1 MWAVSDFIKG
11 SWDEIIYFRSFGTL
25 VRMSRICEEDSFVS
39 SQWRKIFAALRTKGW
54 SNILLMIRFLF
65 IAPVS
70 NAKLERMFSKLKLFK
85 ISFRCSLSNVWE
97 ILRKLWRQVA
107 VRKLFTQ
114 YQQQRSG
121 VLIKLDAQ
129 TRRKDRVASSHVIL
143 LKWMLNL
150 SVMMAVKMRRKIF
163 LTMGMQN
170 VFFWLPV
177 K

>member
-1 MWAVSDFIKG
+1 MWPVSDFIKG

-25 VRMSRICEEDSFVS
+25 VRISRICEENSFVY
-39 SQWRKIFAALRTKGW
+39 SQWGKIFAALRTNGW
-54 SNILLMIRFLF
+54 SNILLMIRLLF

-70 NAKLERMFSKLKLFK
+70 NGKLERMFSKLKLVK
-85 ISFRCSLSNVWE
+85 INFSCSLSNVWE
-97 ILRKLWRQVA
+97 ILWKLWKRVA

-121 VLIKLDAQ
+121 ALIKLGAQ
-129 TRRKDRVASSHVIL
+129 TRRKNRVASSHVIL

-150 SVMMAVKMRRKIF
+150 SVMMTVRMRRKIF
-163 LTMGMQN
+163 LTMGTHN

>member
-25 VRMSRICEEDSFVS
+25 VRISRICKEDSFVS

-54 SNILLMIRFLF
+54 SNILLMIRLLF
-65 IAPVS
+65 IAQVS
-70 NAKLERMFSKLKLFK
+70 NAKLERMFSKLKLVK
-85 ISFRCSLSNVWE
+85 INFRCSLS
-97 ILRKLWRQVA
+97 KLWKLWKRVA

-114 YQQQRSG
+114 YQQQRRG
-121 VLIKLDAQ
+121 ALIKLGAQ

-150 SVMMAVKMRRKIF
+150 
-163 LTMGMQN
+163 
-170 VFFWLPV
+170 
-177 K
+177 

>member
-25 VRMSRICEEDSFVS
+25 VRISRICEEDSFAS

-54 SNILLMIRFLF
+54 SNILLTIRLLF
-65 IAPVS
+65 IAPV
-70 NAKLERMFSKLKLFK
+70 KLERMFSKLKLVK
-85 ISFRCSLSNVWE
+85 INFRCSLSKVWE
-97 ILRKLWRQVA
+97 ILWKLWKRVA

-121 VLIKLDAQ
+121 ALIKLGAQ

-150 SVMMAVKMRRKIF
+150 SVMMTVKMRRIVF
-163 LTMGMQN
+163 LTMGTQN
-170 VFFWLPV
+170 VFFWLLV